1 MQKQQ
6 AKKRIQ
12 VLIQELNK
20 WNQAYFDQNTTL
32 FDEQIRDQLKKEL
45 TDLEKQYPDLID
57 PNSPTQTIGSGV
69 ESNKFEKVTHLTP
82 KMSLADYFSFEEV
95 QDFLNKINK
104 QEIEKFEPLFVEPKL
119 DGLNITLW
127 YKKGKLV
134 KAITRGNGK
143 VGEDVTHNI
152 KTIANLPQNLEK
164 PCDLEISGEVF
175 ITKKDFERINN
186 LSDNTY
192 ANPRNLASGTVRQIE
207 SSVAKERNLQINIYS
222 IGKNNLENPPTNQFE
237 LFKLLDEL
245 QIPHNKEFRL
255 IESKQALFDYLT
267 HLTDNRDTFLMQLD
281 GVVIKVNDFKKFEE
295 FGYTAKTPKAAA
307 AYKFPAE
314 KVVTKV
320 IDITI
325 QVGRLGTLTPVA
337 ELEPVVVAGSTVSRA
352 TLHNYSELQ
361 RKDVRINDTVVI
373 HKAGDI
379 IPEVVSVMTDLR
391 DGSQKA
397 FIMPD
402 KCPICNS
409 EVETKSDQK
418 QTRCLNQH
426 CPAKNIGALKL
437 FVGKTGFN
445 IDGLGEQNLIT
456 LLDHGVIQ
464 DAADIFALTENDL
477 QGLPLFKDKKIN
489 NILNSI
495 KSTKNITL
503 PSFLNALSIPLLG
516 QQMAY
521 SLAEY
526 ISESFE
532 SESLH
537 LEDLLSTLFT
547 LNYEDLICINGFGPS
562 LVDSICDYFTD
573 DIRQDFV
580 KKLARHQIQIELVK
594 ASSNSTKLAD
604 QKFLFTGSL
613 ELFTRNQAKQMVL
626 ENGGQIAQSVSKSL
640 DYLVVGAKPG
650 SKLKKAQDLEIPV
663 LSEEQFLSMIK

>member
-337 ELEPVVVAGSTVSRA
+337 ELEPVLVAGSTVSRA

-379 IPEVVSVMTDLR
+379 IPEVVSVMTDRR

-418 QTRCLNQH
+418 QTRCLNPH

-573 DIRQDFV
+573 DIRQDFL
-580 KKLARHQIQIELVK
+580 KKLARHQIQIELIK
-594 ASSNSTKLAD
+594 TSSNSAKLAD

-613 ELFTRNQAKQMVL
+613 ELFTRNEAKQMVL